1 MRSALLSRHLA
12 TAAVLAMAAWG
23 AASSAHAGSD
33 VSVSIGIQIPGG
45 RVHPA
50 PVNVPQQP
58 VYVPQQP
65 VFVPPRTVYVQ
76 PAPVYV
82 QPRPVFV
89 PPQAIVY
96 YGYAPQPG
104 WHRGK
109 WHHRHGHG
117 PQGRFDDRG
126 WRDDDR
132 GGHGH

>member
-45 RVHPA
+45 HVQAA
-50 PVNVPQQP
+50 PIYVPQQP
-58 VYVPQQP
+58 VYVQP
-65 VFVPPRTVYVQ
+65 RPVYVQ

-89 PPQAIVY
+89 QPRAIIY
-96 YGYAPQPG
+96 YGQQPG

-126 WRDDDR
+126 GRDDDR
-132 GGHGH
+132 GGHRR